1 MKGFNFSWDPA
12 KPSKN
17 SEPLLPDDGL
27 VQSEIQPFSNDT
39 PPPLPVEN
47 LKSPTWKSC
56 RGLSR
61 LFHGWRYTVSLCS
74 ILAFSILLVNITI
87 LLWSVRTFKSTGDGV
102 TVYSGECGHT
112 KAMSTWLHLGI
123 NILSSAL
130 LGASNYC
137 MQCLTSPTREAI
149 DAAHGRRKCLNVGV
163 PNFRN
168 LLWVGWEKAL
178 LWGLLALSSVPL
190 HLL

>member
-12 KPSKN
+12 KPSKD
-17 SEPLLPDDGL
+17 SLALLPDDGL

-39 PPPLPVEN
+39 PPPLPVE
-47 LKSPTWKSC
+47 KSPTWKSC

-102 TVYSGECGHT
+102 TVYS
-112 KAMSTWLHLGI
+112 
-123 NILSSAL
+123 
-130 LGASNYC
+130 
-137 MQCLTSPTREAI
+137 
-149 DAAHGRRKCLNVGV
+149 
-163 PNFRN
+163 
-168 LLWVGWEKAL
+168 
-178 LWGLLALSSVPL
+178 
-190 HLL
+190 